1 MEYKEIKKLKQM
13 LEVEKIPFEWGE
25 QMGGY
30 NLAYYGKD
38 NYKVCS
44 VLEHNGSYGHKQDRL
59 EIMGLLTEQEQR
71 IDSVKG
77 WLTADDV
84 FQRIKKHWEE

>member
-1 MEYKEIKKLKQM
+1 
-13 LEVEKIPFEWGE
+13 
-25 QMGGY
+25 MGGY

>member
-13 LEVEKIPFEWGE
+13 LESEKIPFEWGE

-30 NLAYYGKD
+30 NLAYYGKC
-38 NYKVCS
+38 NHKVCS
-44 VLEHNGSYGHKQDRL
+44 VIEHNGSYGHKQDRL

-71 IDSVKG
+71 IDNVKG